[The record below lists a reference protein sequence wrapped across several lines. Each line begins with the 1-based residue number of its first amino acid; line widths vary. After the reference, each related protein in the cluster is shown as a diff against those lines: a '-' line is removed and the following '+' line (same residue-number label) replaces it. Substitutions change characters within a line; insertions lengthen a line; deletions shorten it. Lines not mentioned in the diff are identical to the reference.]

1 MIHVPEGALAPTIRI
16 SAYDDESYVDYEDC
30 PLEQVAKVRGKHA
43 VTWIDITGL
52 GDPELIQQVGDM
64 FGIHRLALEDVV
76 HIPQRSKVEHYQ
88 ELIYLVVQLPRL
100 NHNHDVEQVSFFVG
114 KDFVLSWRE
123 RPSSCFDMVR
133 ERIEST
139 GKIIRQ
145 SGADYLLYAL
155 LDAVIDGY
163 FPVLEQV
170 GARLDTLDEEME
182 QQIAENIVTRIHGV
196 RHDVRILRRI
206 IWPMRE
212 AIDSLARDFDWLITT
227 ETSVY
232 LRDCHDHTLQII
244 ETLENYREGCSDL
257 RDLYSTEISNR
268 MNEVMKVLTVIATI
282 FIPLSF
288 IAGLYGMN
296 FDPEVSSWNM
306 PETKWRWGYPLVL
319 LLMGS
324 VAVGQLFFFRWKGW
338 LGSSG
343 SGSSKKS
350 PKVED

>member
-1 MIHVPEGALAPTIRI
+1 MSKRKKKRSGASMMMKRYRPRARPGTRPGMIHVPEGALAPTIRI

-43 VTWIDITGL
+43 VTWIDIAGL

-145 SGADYLLYAL
+145 SGDRLSAL
-155 LDAVIDGY
+155 CTVGCRHRW
-163 FPVLEQV
+163 VLSSL
-170 GARLDTLDEEME
+170 GAGRC
-182 QQIAENIVTRIHGV
+182 QTRH
-196 RHDVRILRRI
+196 
-206 IWPMRE
+206 
-212 AIDSLARDFDWLITT
+212 
-227 ETSVY
+227 
-232 LRDCHDHTLQII
+232 
-244 ETLENYREGCSDL
+244 
-257 RDLYSTEISNR
+257 
-268 MNEVMKVLTVIATI
+268 
-282 FIPLSF
+282 
-288 IAGLYGMN
+288 AG
-296 FDPEVSSWNM
+296 
-306 PETKWRWGYPLVL
+306 
-319 LLMGS
+319 
-324 VAVGQLFFFRWKGW
+324 
-338 LGSSG
+338 
-343 SGSSKKS
+343 
-350 PKVED
+350 